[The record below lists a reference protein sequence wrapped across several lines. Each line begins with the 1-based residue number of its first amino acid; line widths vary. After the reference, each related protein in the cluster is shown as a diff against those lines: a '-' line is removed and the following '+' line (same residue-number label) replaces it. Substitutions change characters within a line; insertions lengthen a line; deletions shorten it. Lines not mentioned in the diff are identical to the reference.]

1 MKVVLLVHVKGLGQK
16 GEIKEVSEGYFRN
29 NLAPRRLAAPATGGT
44 VAHVQ
49 AQKAKAVEKL
59 ENIKESALSLKARL
73 HEQSI
78 TLKEKV
84 SESGKLYAGIHEA
97 EVLKAVKEQLKVDL
111 PKDAIK
117 MEHPIK
123 ELGEHKIQIRL
134 YKDIS
139 ATLILHV
146 LTA

>member
-49 AQKAKAVEKL
+49 AQKTKAVEKL

-73 HEQSI
+73 HAQNI

-84 SESGKLYAGIHEA
+84 SDSGKLYAGIHEA
-97 EVLKAVKEQLKVDL
+97 EVLKAIKEQLKVDL

-139 ATLILHV
+139 ATLLLHV